1 MSEPAPVGTEARFK
15 AMVARQ
21 IGVEPGDGVRLWLVR
36 LVFRPPRPG
45 QRDWAA
51 HQSAALARYLRNEL
65 AVGQEDGTGTWLKR
79 LFFRPRR
86 RRGHLA
92 ADLRMARHQRGK
104 HRRSMLLGRISHWLK
119 PVYGVT
125 SRASHAVSSR
135 LPSVPWEGVSDHVRR
150 WSTALDRVPH
160 IKTLILLMA
169 LMVALAFWTTPLPLS
184 AQFQLFILMCV
195 VMAVTR
201 RIPGRWPT
209 MLMVSLS
216 ILMAGRYIWWRTT
229 QTLHFTSPIEAVFGY
244 VLYSAEIYTWIVLF
258 FGYIQTAWPLN
269 RQPKPLPGNTD
280 LWPTV
285 DIYIPTYNEPLSVVT
300 PTVLAAKS
308 MDWPRD
314 KLRVYLLD
322 DGSREEFQQFAVDV
336 GVGYIIREEHHF
348 AKAGNI
354 NHALRLTSGEY
365 IAIFDCDHI
374 PTRSFLQ
381 TTMGEFLADPKCS
394 MVQTPHHFFS
404 PDPFERNY
412 DTFLR
417 IPNEGSLFYGLVQD
431 GNDFWNATFFCGS
444 CAVIRRAP
452 LEEVGGI
459 AIETVTEDAHTS
471 LKMHRRGYRS
481 AYLGIVQAAGLATES
496 LSGHIGQRIRWARG
510 MAQIFRLDNPWTGK
524 GLSFFQRICYSNAM
538 LHFFYG
544 IPRLVFLLMPCAYLY
559 FGLHVFNADAV
570 SVMAYVLPY
579 LFVSGMANSR
589 IQGQYRH
596 SFWAEVYE
604 SVLAWY
610 TVLPTTIAFINPKKG
625 KFNVTA
631 KGGLIEQEYLD
642 WATSKPYVWLL
653 AINLIGLVVGVV
665 RIFTTQS
672 DEPATVLMNMVW
684 ALFNV
689 AMLGA
694 AVGVAKEARQVRVAH
709 HVPLRVPA
717 TLILPDGKTIAC
729 HTENYSTG
737 GLGIVLPAEL
747 ALERGC
753 TIGVTLSRGSAD
765 YYFRAAVARLNGL
778 HLGVKFEDWSYEKQ
792 TQLIQCTFGRADAWL
807 RWEEALVPDKP
818 LQSFVEVVEMGYQG
832 VLRLFDACLD
842 VAEATVLRR
851 PRQPPG

>member
-1 MSEPAPVGTEARFK
+1 MSELASLRG
-15 AMVARQ
+15 VAR
-21 IGVEPGDGVRLWLVR
+21 IRALVARRLGVESGDGMRLWLVR
-36 LVFRPPRPG
+36 LVFRPPGPG

-51 HQSAALARYLRNEL
+51 RGSEALARYLHNEL
-65 AVGQEDGTGTWLKR
+65 AMRDGESAGAWLTR
-79 LFFRPRR
+79 LCFRPRR

-92 ADLRMARHQRGK
+92 ADLRQARRQRG
-104 HRRSMLLGRISHWLK
+104 RQGRSMLFGRISGWLK
-119 PVYGVT
+119 PVYGVAG
-125 SRASHAVSSR
+125 RAGRAVSSR
-135 LPSVPWEGVSDHVRR
+135 LPSVPWQRVSDDVNQ
-150 WSTALDRVPH
+150 WSAALDRMPY

-169 LMVALAFWTTPLPLS
+169 LLVALAFWTTPVPLA
-184 AQFQLFILMCV
+184 AQFELFILMCV
-195 VMAVTR
+195 VMAVAR

-229 QTLHFTSPIEAVFGY
+229 QTLHFASPIEAVFGY
-244 VLYSAEIYTWIVLF
+244 LLYSAEIYTWIVLL
-258 FGYIQTAWPLN
+258 FGYVQTAWPLN
-269 RQPKPLPGNTD
+269 RHPKPLPEDPGS
-280 LWPTV
+280 WPTV

-314 KLRVYLLD
+314 KLRVYVLD
-322 DGSREEFQQFAVDV
+322 DGSREAFQQFAAEV
-336 GVGYIIREEHHF
+336 GVGYLTREEHHF

-444 CAVIRRAP
+444 CAVIKRAP

-459 AIETVTEDAHTS
+459 AVETVTEDAHTS

-481 AYLGIVQAAGLATES
+481 AYLRIVQAAGLATES

-544 IPRLVFLLMPCAYLY
+544 VPRLVFLLMPCAYLY

-579 LFVSGMANSR
+579 LFISGMANSR

-631 KGGLIEQEYLD
+631 KGGLIEREYLD

-653 AINLIGLVVGVV
+653 AVNLAGLVVGVV

-709 HVPLRVPA
+709 HVPLHVPA

-737 GLGIVLPAEL
+737 GLGIVLPAQL
-747 ALERGC
+747 SLERGS
-753 TIGVTLSRGSAD
+753 TIGVTLSRGSTD
-765 YYFRAAVARLNGL
+765 YYFRAAVARHSGL
-778 HLGVKFEDWSYEKQ
+778 HLGLKFEDWSYEKEA
-792 TQLIQCTFGRADAWL
+792 QLVQCTFGRADAWV
-807 RWEEALVPDKP
+807 RWEEALVPDSP
-818 LQSFVEVVEMGYQG
+818 LRSFVEVVEMGYQG

-842 VAEATVLRR
+842 AVEATMLRR

>member
-1 MSEPAPVGTEARFK
+1 MIAAARVK
-15 AMVARQ
+15 TALAQ
-21 IGVEPGDGVRLWLVR
+21 ELGVDKDAGGGLWLLR
-36 LVFRPPRPG
+36 LIFRPPRPG
-45 QRDWAA
+45 QRDWAVRGA
-51 HQSAALARYLRNEL
+51 NALGHRLRFELSVRDDDGASA
-65 AVGQEDGTGTWLKR
+65 WFKR
-79 LFFRPRR
+79 LFFRPLRR
-86 RRGHLA
+86 REHLA
-92 ADLRMARHQRGK
+92 ADLRRARHRRGK
-104 HRRSMLLGRISHWLK
+104 QRRSMLLGRIGGWFR
-119 PVYGVT
+119 PAYGVAGGV
-125 SRASHAVSSR
+125 RKALHAR
-135 LPSVPWEGVSDHVRR
+135 LPSVPWQTVSDRISE
-150 WSTALDRVPH
+150 WSAALDRVPYF
-160 IKTLILLMA
+160 KTLVLLLT
-169 LMVALAFWTTPLPLS
+169 LMVALAFWTTPLPL
-184 AQFQLFILMCV
+184 ADQFRLFILVCV
-195 VMAVTR
+195 VMFVAR
-201 RIPGRWPT
+201 LIPGRWPT

-229 QTLHFTSPIEAVFGY
+229 QTLHFTSATEAVFGY
-244 VLYSAEIYTWIVLF
+244 ALYCAEIYTWIVLL

-269 RQPKPLPGNTD
+269 RQPKPLPED
-280 LWPTV
+280 PDSWPTV
-285 DIYIPTYNEPLSVVT
+285 DIYIPTYNEPLSVVS
-300 PTVLAAKS
+300 PAVLAAKG

-314 KLRVYLLD
+314 KLRIYVLD
-322 DGSREEFQQFAVDV
+322 DGNRETFQQFAAEV
-336 GVGYIIREEHHF
+336 GVGYLTRMEHRF

-354 NHALRLTSGEY
+354 NHALGLTSGEY

-381 TTMGEFLADPKCS
+381 TTMGEFLADPKCA

-444 CAVIRRAP
+444 CAVLKRGP

-459 AIETVTEDAHTS
+459 AVETVTEDAHTS

-481 AYLGIVQAAGLATES
+481 AYLRIVQAAGLATES

-510 MAQIFRLDNPWTGK
+510 MAQIFRLDNPWSGK

-544 IPRLVFLLMPCAYLY
+544 IPRLIFLMMPCAYLY
-559 FGLHVFNADAV
+559 FGLHVFNADAI

-579 LFVSGMANSR
+579 LFIAGLANSR
-589 IQGQYRH
+589 IQGKYRH

-610 TVLPTTIAFINPKKG
+610 TVLPTTMALINPNKG

-642 WATSKPYVWLL
+642 WTISKPYMWLL
-653 AINLIGLVVGVV
+653 GINLLGLVVGVV

-694 AVGVAKEARQVRVAH
+694 AIGVAKEVRQVRVAH

-729 HTENYSTG
+729 HTEDYSTG
-737 GLGIVLPAEL
+737 GLGIALPEPL
-747 ALERGC
+747 ALAH
-753 TIGVTLSRGSAD
+753 GVAVGVALSRGDMD
-765 YYFRAAVARLNGL
+765 YYFRAVVARESGI
-778 HLGVKFEDWSYEKQ
+778 HLGLKFEDWSYEKEA
-792 TQLIQCTFGRADAWL
+792 QLIQCTFGRADAWV
-807 RWEEALVPDKP
+807 RWEEALVPDAP
-818 LQSFVEVVEMGYQG
+818 LHSFIEVVEMGYQG

-842 VAEATVLRR
+842 AVESAVLRR
-851 PRQPPG
+851 PRRSG

>member
-1 MSEPAPVGTEARFK
+1 MSKGVLRNAWMRIKRVTAQ
-15 AMVARQ
+15 Q
-21 IGVEPGDGVRLWLVR
+21 IGVGVDAGAHLWALRLA
-36 LVFRPPRPG
+36 FRQPRPG
-45 QRDWAA
+45 QRDWAVHA
-51 HQSAALARYLRNEL
+51 YGAVAGHLRNEL
-65 AVGQEDGTGTWLKR
+65 GVTEKAGVGTWLGR

-86 RRGHLA
+86 RRAHLA
-92 ADLRMARHQRGK
+92 ADLRHARHQRGK
-104 HRRSMLLGRISHWLK
+104 QRRSILLGRIGRWLA
-119 PVYGVT
+119 PVYGVAGRT
-125 SRASHAVSSR
+125 GQTLHAW
-135 LPSVPWEGVSDHVRR
+135 LPSVPWERLSERVDR
-150 WSTALDRVPH
+150 WSAKLDRVPFM
-160 IKTLILLMA
+160 KPVILLMA
-169 LMVALAFWTTPLPLS
+169 LAAALAFWTTPLPLAS
-184 AQFQLFILMCV
+184 QFQLFILVCL
-195 VMAVTR
+195 VMLVAR

-216 ILMAGRYIWWRTT
+216 ILMTGRYIWWRAT
-229 QTLHFTSPIEAVFGY
+229 QTLHFATSIEALFGY
-244 VLYSAEIYTWIVLF
+244 ILFAAEIYTWIVLF

-269 RQPKPLPGNTD
+269 RHPKPLPD
-280 LWPTV
+280 DPAEWPTV
-285 DIYIPTYNEPLSVVT
+285 DIYIPTYNEPLSVVS
-300 PTVLAAKS
+300 PAVLAAKS

-322 DGSREEFQQFAVDV
+322 DGSREEFNQFAAEV
-336 GVGYIIREEHHF
+336 GVGYLTREEHRF

-354 NHALRLTSGEY
+354 NHALGLTSGDY

-381 TTMGEFLADPKCS
+381 TTMGEFLADPSCAL
-394 MVQTPHHFFS
+394 VQTPHHFFS

-417 IPNEGSLFYGLVQD
+417 IPNEGSLFYGLIQD

-444 CAVIRRAP
+444 CAVIKRAP
-452 LEEVGGI
+452 LLEVGGI
-459 AIETVTEDAHTS
+459 AVETVTEDAHTS

-481 AYLGIVQAAGLATES
+481 AYLRIVQAAGLATES

-510 MAQIFRLDNPWTGK
+510 MAQIFRIDNPWVGK

-544 IPRLVFLLMPCAYLY
+544 FPRLIFLLMPCAYLF
-559 FGLHVFNADAV
+559 FGLHVFSADAMA
-570 SVMAYVLPY
+570 VMAYVLPY
-579 LFVSGMANSR
+579 LFVSGLANSR

-610 TVLPTTIAFINPKKG
+610 TVLPTTVAFINPKKG

-631 KGGLIEQEYLD
+631 KGGLIEKEYLD
-642 WATSKPYVWLL
+642 WSTSKPYVWLL
-653 AINLIGLVVGVV
+653 GINLLAMVAGIV
-665 RIFTTQS
+665 RIFTTQR

-684 ALFNV
+684 GLFNV

-709 HVPLRVPA
+709 HVPLSVPA
-717 TLILPDGKTIAC
+717 MLILPDGKTLAC

-737 GLGIVLPAEL
+737 GLGIVLPD
-747 ALERGC
+747 ALKFNAGEAL
-753 TIGVTLSRGSAD
+753 GVSLSRGD
-765 YYFRAAVARLNGL
+765 QEYYFPAVVARCSGTRLGL
-778 HLGVKFEDWSYEKQ
+778 KFEEWSYEKEA
-792 TQLIQCTFGRADAWL
+792 QLIQCTFGRADAWV
-807 RWEEALVPDKP
+807 RWEEELVPDKP
-818 LQSFVEVVEMGYQG
+818 LHSFVEVVEMGYQG

-842 VAEATVLRR
+842 AVEAVALRR
-851 PRQPPG
+851 PRQQG

>member
-1 MSEPAPVGTEARFK
+1 MSNAVSPRFWLRMK
-15 AMVARQ
+15 AATATRLGLSEGAGRRMWLLRLMFRQ
-21 IGVEPGDGVRLWLVR
+21 
-36 LVFRPPRPG
+36 PRPG
-45 QRDWAA
+45 QADWALRGA
-51 HQSAALARYLRNEL
+51 DTIARYLRVEL
-65 AVGQEDGTGTWLKR
+65 AVGPEDGVGTRLKR

-86 RRGHLA
+86 RRRHFA
-92 ADLRMARHQRGK
+92 ADLRHVRHHRGK
-104 HRRSMLLGRISHWLK
+104 RRHSMLLGRIGQWLK
-119 PVYGVT
+119 PAYGVVGGMGEAL
-125 SRASHAVSSR
+125 SAL
-135 LPSVPWEGVSDHVRR
+135 LPSVPWQKVSDRGKQ
-150 WSTALDRVPH
+150 WSTALERIPN
-160 IKTLILLMA
+160 IKAVILLMT
-169 LMVALAFWTTPLPLS
+169 LLVALAFWTTPLPL
-184 AQFQLFILMCV
+184 ADQFRLFILVC
-195 VMAVTR
+195 AVTYVAR

-216 ILMAGRYIWWRTT
+216 ILMAGRYIWWRST
-229 QTLHFTSPIEAVFGY
+229 QTLHFTSPVEAIFGY
-244 VLYSAEIYTWIVLF
+244 ILYGAEIYTWIVLF

-269 RQPKPLPGNTD
+269 RQPRPLPENPD
-280 LWPTV
+280 SWPTV
-285 DIYIPTYNEPLSVVT
+285 DIYIPTYNEPLSVVS
-300 PTVLAAKS
+300 PTVLAAKG

-322 DGSREEFQQFAVDV
+322 DGSREEFQQFAAEV
-336 GVGYIIREEHHF
+336 GVGYLTREEHHF

-354 NHALRLTSGEY
+354 NHALGLTSGDY

-381 TTMGEFLADPKCS
+381 TTMGEFLADPKCA

-444 CAVIRRAP
+444 CAVIKRAP
-452 LEEVGGI
+452 LEEIGGI
-459 AIETVTEDAHTS
+459 AVETVTEDAHTS

-481 AYLGIVQAAGLATES
+481 AYIRIVQAAGLATES

-510 MAQIFRLDNPWTGK
+510 MAQIFRLDNPWFGK

-544 IPRLVFLLMPCAYLY
+544 IPRLIFLMMPSAYLY

-579 LFVSGMANSR
+579 LFISGMANSR

-642 WATSKPYVWLL
+642 WSTSKPYMWLL
-653 AINLIGLVVGVV
+653 AINILGLVAGVI

-694 AVGVAKEARQVRVAH
+694 AVGVAKEVKQVRVAH

-717 TLILPDGKTIAC
+717 TLMLPDGKTVAC

-737 GLGIVLPAEL
+737 GLGISLPVPL
-747 ALERGC
+747 GLERGSVV
-753 TIGVTLSRGSAD
+753 GVTLSRGATD
-765 YYFRAAVARLNGL
+765 YYFRAVVARDSGI
-778 HLGVKFEDWSYEKQ
+778 HLGLKFEDWSYEKEE
-792 TQLIQCTFGRADAWL
+792 QLIQCTFGRADAWV
-807 RWEEALVPDKP
+807 RWEENLVPDAP
-818 LQSFVEVVEMGYQG
+818 LHSFVEVIEMGYQG

-842 VAEATVLRR
+842 ATEAAVLRR
-851 PRQPPG
+851 PRKAG

>member
-1 MSEPAPVGTEARFK
+1 MAGAER
-15 AMVARQ
+15 
-21 IGVEPGDGVRLWLVR
+21 
-36 LVFRPPRPG
+36 
-45 QRDWAA
+45 
-51 HQSAALARYLRNEL
+51 ALA
-65 AVGQEDGTGTWLKR
+65 A
-79 LFFRPRR
+79 
-86 RRGHLA
+86 
-92 ADLRMARHQRGK
+92 
-104 HRRSMLLGRISHWLK
+104 
-119 PVYGVT
+119 
-125 SRASHAVSSR
+125 R
-135 LPSVPWEGVSDHVRR
+135 LPSVPWQKVSERVHP
-150 WSTALDRVPH
+150 WSSKLDRVPF
-160 IKTLILLMA
+160 IKTLLLLMA
-169 LMVALAFWTTPLPLS
+169 LAVALAFWTTPLPLA
-184 AQFQLFILMCV
+184 AQFRLFIFVCV
-195 VMAVTR
+195 VMVVAR

-216 ILMAGRYIWWRTT
+216 ILMAGRYIWWRSTE
-229 QTLHFTSPIEAVFGY
+229 TLRFSTATETIVGS
-244 VLYSAEIYTWIVLF
+244 VLYAAEIYTWIVLI

-269 RQPKPLPGNTD
+269 RRPRPLPENVGS
-280 LWPTV
+280 WPTV
-285 DIYIPTYNEPLSVVT
+285 DVYIPTYNEPLSVVS
-300 PTVLAAKS
+300 PAVLAAKS

-322 DGSREEFQQFAVDV
+322 DGSREEFQRFAADV
-336 GVGYIIREEHHF
+336 GVSYLTREEHHF

-354 NHALRLTSGEY
+354 NHALGLTSGDY

-381 TTMGEFLADPKCS
+381 TTMGEFLVDPKCS

-444 CAVIRRAP
+444 CAVIKRAA
-452 LEEVGGI
+452 LEEVGGV
-459 AIETVTEDAHTS
+459 AVETVTEDAHTS
-471 LKMHRRGYRS
+471 LKMHRHGYRS

-496 LSGHIGQRIRWARG
+496 LSGLVGQRIRWARG
-510 MAQIFRLDNPWTGK
+510 MAQIFRVDNPWAGK

-544 IPRLVFLLMPCAYLY
+544 FPRLIFLIMPLAYLF
-559 FGLHVFNADAV
+559 FGLHVFNADGV

-579 LFVSGMANSR
+579 LFVSGLANSR

-610 TVLPTTIAFINPKKG
+610 TVLPTTVAFLNPKKG

-642 WATSKPYVWLL
+642 WAISRPYVWLL
-653 AINLIGLVVGVV
+653 AINFAGLLAGVV
-665 RIFTTQS
+665 RIFTIQS
-672 DEPATVLMNMVW
+672 DEPATVLMNIVW
-684 ALFNV
+684 GLFNV

-694 AVGVAKEARQVRVAH
+694 AVGVAKETRQVRVAH

-717 TLILPDGKTIAC
+717 TVILANGTTIAC

-737 GLGIVLPAEL
+737 GLGIVLPA
-747 ALERGC
+747 ALDLKRGDSV
-753 TIGVTLSRGSAD
+753 GVALSRGPME
-765 YYFRAAVARLNGL
+765 YYFRAIVARHSEI
-778 HLGVKFEDWSYEKQ
+778 HLGLKFEDWSYEKEL
-792 TQLIQCTFGRADAWL
+792 QLIQCTFGRADAWV
-807 RWEEALVPDKP
+807 RWDEQLVADAP
-818 LQSFVEVVEMGYQG
+818 LHSFIEVVEMGYQG
-832 VLRLFDACLD
+832 VLRLFDAGLD
-842 VAEATVLRR
+842 VVEATVLRR
-851 PRQPPG
+851 PRQPR